1 MSEVLLA
8 VDGMHCINC
17 VGRVEALLFQQGG
30 VLEARVNLSK
40 KQARV
45 SVDEVSFDLD
55 AVLEGLEAMGFPG
68 RLLTPDQDRRDRSG
82 QSEERTLL
90 LRMGLAGCVA
100 ANLMM
105 MSASSYLGQFQGM
118 DASLRRLFEVFGF
131 VLATP
136 VVFLCGRHFLEP
148 AWRGLRRGEVSM
160 DVPISVGMLATYALS
175 TVNFF
180 TGGPHQYFDS
190 VAAFVFV
197 LLVGRYL
204 QSAGMGRVR
213 SSLDL
218 LLGLRPAR
226 VTVRREGQVVEL
238 AVASLAVGDEVVLQ
252 AGAAVPADG
261 ILLEGEVEV
270 DESAMTGEALPVS
283 RAGGGAL
290 LAGTSVFSGGGVMRV
305 EAAGGETV
313 LDRLSALVEKSYEAR
328 DSDGSLSGVI
338 ARRFSGAVLLISAL
352 VFLAWLPYGVNVA
365 VTTAVSVLV
374 ITCPCALGLALPLAY
389 WMAVRQGAE
398 RGVLIKEQGA
408 LESSA
413 RMTDLI
419 FDKTGTLTLGRPVLV
434 SELFEPGQDAGTV
447 GPLVEFMERTSP
459 HPYAR
464 CLVQRFAG
472 YRGPEE
478 GADVVETLAGRGRRA
493 CLPEG
498 EVYLG
503 RPCEDAEGDIEL
515 TVGGVRLASW
525 RFDDALRP
533 EALALVQEL
542 KARGLRL
549 HLASGDRGERVHR
562 VARDLGI
569 DSVYAEM
576 LPHDKESL
584 VQELQAMGAV
594 VGLVGDG
601 INDAPGLARADA
613 GAAMGH
619 ASQVATAS
627 APVLLLRPG
636 LAPVVSW
643 LDLARAHHSTVR
655 SSLRLSM
662 LYNSLAVPAAA
673 AGLIS
678 PLLAAIAMPLS
689 SLAVV
694 VSSLRLGRRMR

>member
-8 VDGMHCINC
+8 VDHLHCINC
-17 VGRVEALLFQQGG
+17 VGRVETLLREQVG

-40 KQARV
+40 KQARLV
-45 SVDEVSFDLD
+45 TEPRLFQVEAALS
-55 AVLEGLEAMGFPG
+55 ALEAQGFPG
-68 RLLTPDQDRRDRSG
+68 RVLTPEQDRRDRSG
-82 QSEERTLL
+82 QGKERTLL

-105 MSASSYLGQFQGM
+105 MSASAYLGQFQGI
-118 DASLRRLFEVFGF
+118 DPSLQRLFETFGF

-148 AWRGLRRGEVSM
+148 AWRSLRRGEVSM
-160 DVPISVGMLATYALS
+160 DVPISTGMLATYALS

-180 TGGPHQYFDS
+180 THGPHQYFDS

-204 QSAGMGRVR
+204 QNAGMGKVR

-226 VTVRREGQVVEL
+226 VMVRHRGETFEVS
-238 AVASLAVGDEVVLQ
+238 VAMLTVGDEVLL
-252 AGAAVPADG
+252 APGTAVPADG
-261 ILLEGEVEV
+261 ILVEGAVEV

-283 RAGGGAL
+283 RGLGGPL
-290 LAGTSVFSGGGVMRV
+290 LAGTSVFSGEGLMRV

-328 DSDGSLSGVI
+328 DSEGRLSGLV
-338 ARRFSGAVLLISAL
+338 ARRFSLAVLLISAL
-352 VFLAWLPYGVNVA
+352 VFLAWLPHGVNVA

-389 WMAVRQGAE
+389 WMAVRHGAE
-398 RGVLIKEQGA
+398 RGVLVKEQGA
-408 LESSA
+408 LERSA
-413 RMTDLI
+413 RITDLI

-434 SELFEPGQDAGTV
+434 AETFEPGQSVGTV

-478 GADVVETLAGRGRRA
+478 GADGVETLAGRGRRA
-493 CLPEG
+493 SLPEG

-503 RPCEDAEGDIEL
+503 RPREDAEQDIEL
-515 TVGGVRLASW
+515 TVDGLRVAAW

-533 EALALVQEL
+533 EALELVQRL

-562 VARDLGI
+562 VARELGI

-576 LPHDKESL
+576 LPQDKESL
-584 VQELQAMGAV
+584 VQELQGLGAV

-643 LDLARAHHSTVR
+643 LDLAQAHRATVR

-689 SLAVV
+689 SVAVV